1 VPAVSIATV
10 AAIAFAGLVL
20 AYLRDWGAEAFLVVP
35 NSLVIVVYV
44 IAMAAAMRL
53 LSGRGRLLAAAGL
66 VPSLVILPFAGVSL
80 VIPAAVAAGA
90 LGYRFLRFRR

>member
-1 VPAVSIATV
+1 MRTASSPTPTTTDGYGSQP
-10 AAIAFAGLVL
+10 
-20 AYLRDWGAEAFLVVP
+20 FLVVP

-44 IAMAAAMRL
+44 IAMAAAVRL
-53 LSGRGRLLAAAGL
+53 LSGRARLLAAAGL